1 MLSLRSVRSITT
13 GTSTSC
19 TANSS
24 RRVRTSSHRSRHT
37 ALIIRLDRVQSFAAS
52 AIAEHSQSANLA
64 CPEQARRRSIWLTRR
79 SALRRD
85 CRTRGAQSGSRASC
99 WRDDK
104 LTTRPTVVDS
114 SLRRARP
121 RLSRRR
127 AWTRRRHVGYVGVIC
142 HREHDARPAR
152 RPRRGLPIRTIRPWV
167 SGSTEDRRSP
177 KWSLH
182 ILYRLWPVSYCTHIA
197 LVRETT
203 VLPTRARV
211 PLVDLKHSS
220 RLRCRPPHHWR

>member
-127 AWTRRRHVGYVGVIC
+127 AWTRRRCMGHAGVTKPTGRVASC
-142 HREHDARPAR
+142 VARPLRAARPA
-152 RPRRGLPIRTIRPWV
+152 G
-167 SGSTEDRRSP
+167 E
-177 KWSLH
+177 
-182 ILYRLWPVSYCTHIA
+182 
-197 LVRETT
+197 
-203 VLPTRARV
+203 TRARSRAV
-211 PLVDLKHSS
+211 PSPKNRTLH
-220 RLRCRPPHHWR
+220 PPRYYPF